1 MNKRYLGMRKQ
12 IRYAKG
18 VANFSLDK
26 SDFPQHSGLR
36 KENRMMNKGRFVVRC
51 VAYFLRTPLVPLYL
65 LGLLLLTSCQTH
77 GVLSSPLIKGS
88 TYPAVSPEKVAVYA
102 TPKAPKSY
110 EIIAELVAMCDAGQD
125 AEVPIRIL
133 REEAAKIGADAIV
146 NLRLNFGMGFW
157 ITGLKATATAVKY
170 ND

>member
-1 MNKRYLGMRKQ
+1 MLLISSVNNGYLDHFYYFGGAKIRKPVNKRYL
-12 IRYAKG
+12 
-18 VANFSLDK
+18 
-26 SDFPQHSGLR
+26 
-36 KENRMMNKGRFVVRC
+36 
-51 VAYFLRTPLVPLYL
+51 VPLCL

-77 GVLSSPLIKGS
+77 SVLSSPLVKGS